1 MLTKNIIKSITRAL
15 VVSSLFC
22 GIAFSS
28 QSKFNAYTDK
38 SITSD
43 YRENSILRELTLDS
57 QEGGNR
63 LQYGETKIES
73 GPAFCPTLNFNEF
86 YDKAYINT
94 VNLLVQNSEA
104 ENIMKLL
111 KFYNSD
117 SDLEKIKSDNEK
129 VQKILNSYP
138 DVVNN
143 IINEQQKF
151 HKCYDSK
158 NRTIIDPPGKDTYS
172 YFRQRRELIYSAI
185 ARLIKTAYTQPLKH
199 FEEQMKDFYT
209 YLTKH
214 YYTVQSSKN
223 RRSRPATLND
233 SKAPAF
239 NSGSRS
245 ATHTEFIMV
254 YYIIKN
260 DEGILKKFN
269 NFTNM
274 LTSTPERCEDAF
286 HELINNLGP
295 KLPNRIYSAHC
306 MCPVC
311 EAFLTSLYNVCK
323 HHGEFISILSR
334 YKSISGPYGK
344 LTKLL
349 LGDDTGQNTVAN
361 GKGAAGSSARHSFGA
376 PASKERGDG
385 GVQQTPPPQSSST
398 ATNREAFSKQLRER
412 VNGSGTSTQSPST
425 KDNRN
430 SNAHHRGEDT
440 DAESFSPAKLFNNPQ
455 KNKRNKHHKSQSLPA
470 KRQ

>member
-57 QEGGNR
+57 QKGGNR

-73 GPAFCPTLNFNEF
+73 GPAFCPTLSFNEF

-111 KFYNSD
+111 KFYNSVF
-117 SDLEKIKSDNEK
+117 DLEKIKSDNEK

-143 IINEQQKF
+143 IINKQKF
-151 HKCYDSK
+151 LECYDSK
-158 NRTIIDPPGKDTYS
+158 KGTIIDPPGKDTYS

-185 ARLIKTAYTQPLKH
+185 TRLIETVYSEPLKH

-209 YLTKH
+209 YLTKG
-214 YYTVQSSKN
+214 YDTVQSSE
-223 RRSRPATLND
+223 
-233 SKAPAF
+233 APAF

-260 DEGILKKFN
+260 DKGILKKFN

-274 LTSTPERCEDAF
+274 LTSTPERCEAAF

-361 GKGAAGSSARHSFGA
+361 GKGAAGSSTGPSFGT
-376 PASKERGDG
+376 PPSKERGDG
-385 GVQQTPPPQSSST
+385 GVQQQPPPPTPNGGGVWARRDSKGPVSPPKQSET
-398 ATNREAFSKQLRER
+398 
-412 VNGSGTSTQSPST
+412 
-425 KDNRN
+425 DNY
-430 SNAHHRGEDT
+430 DT
-440 DAESFSPAKLFNNPQ
+440 LFPKL
-455 KNKRNKHHKSQSLPA
+455 A
-470 KRQ
+470 